1 MQKSL
6 ILLLIVG
13 ALIPIGIAISYYSSQ
28 IITEDLVTKQSNI
41 ISGDALEISA
51 DLSPSVN
58 KFGLYFVQ
66 MINFKENSINI
77 KIIDPNGNQIVSKT
91 LEFEKFEEQFE
102 ISTSGTYRLVVE
114 NFGLEETEIIGV
126 LIHMPEK
133 NIISLSYIGLSFL
146 IVGMIGIV
154 VLGIFVIKIRQ
165 KNKVS

>member
-51 DLSPSVN
+51 DLNPSVS

>member
-28 IITEDLVTKQSNI
+28 IITKDIVTTQSNI

-66 MINFKENSINI
+66 MMNFKENSINV

-91 LEFEKFEEQFE
+91 LESEKFEDQFE
-102 ISTSGTYRLVVE
+102 ILTSGTYMLVVE
-114 NFGLEETEIIGV
+114 NSGPEETVIIGV
-126 LIHMPEK
+126 LSYMPDK
-133 NIISLSYIGLSFL
+133 GIISLSYTGVYIL
-146 IVGMIGIV
+146 IVGMIGMV
-154 VLGIFVIKIRQ
+154 GLGVFVIKNRL
-165 KNKVS
+165 KK

>member
-51 DLSPSVN
+51 DLSTSVN

-66 MINFKENSINI
+66 MMNFKENSINV

-114 NFGLEETEIIGV
+114 NFGLEETEIIGA